1 MRVRSSPL
9 DARNPTA
16 RQIDPI
22 CVPLQMSAQKRIA
35 DHIGGYHLSS
45 DAPMNYRA

>member
-35 DHIGGYHLSS
+35 DHIGGSARVYEVL
-45 DAPMNYRA
+45 

>member
-35 DHIGGYHLSS
+35 DHIGGSARVLPGHPYHS
-45 DAPMNYRA
+45 A